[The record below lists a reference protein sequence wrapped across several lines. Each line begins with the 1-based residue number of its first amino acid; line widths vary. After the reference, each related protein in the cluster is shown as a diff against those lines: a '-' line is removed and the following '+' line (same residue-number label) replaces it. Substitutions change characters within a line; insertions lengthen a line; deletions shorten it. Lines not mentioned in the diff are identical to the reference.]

1 METHTPQE
9 PSLTQLRTEI
19 DRIDRE
25 LFSLIAR
32 RMTLAGVIGDHKRAR
47 GLPIRDPVREAQL
60 KARLK
65 EFATGV
71 LEPRHVEELAA
82 VLIRISRD
90 LQAPATE
97 GR

>member
-1 METHTPQE
+1 MPGEL
-9 PSLTQLRTEI
+9 SLTQLRSEI

-25 LFSLIAR
+25 LFALIAQ
-32 RMTLAGVIGDHKRAR
+32 RMALAGEIGNHKRDR

-90 LQAPATE
+90 LQAPGAE
-97 GR
+97 GP

>member
-1 METHTPQE
+1 M
-9 PSLTQLRTEI
+9 TQLRTEI

-32 RMTLAGVIGDHKRAR
+32 RMALAGAIGNHKRAR
-47 GLPIRDPVREAQL
+47 GLPIRDPVRETQL

-90 LQAPATE
+90 MQAPGTE
-97 GR
+97 DR

>member
-1 METHTPQE
+1 METHTSE
-9 PSLTQLRTEI
+9 KLSLTQLRTEI
-19 DRIDRE
+19 DRIDHE

-32 RMTLAGVIGDHKRAR
+32 RMALAGAIGNHKRAQ

-60 KARLK
+60 KAHLK

-82 VLIRISRD
+82 TLIRISRD
-90 LQAPATE
+90 LQAPGTE
-97 GR
+97 DR

>member
-1 METHTPQE
+1 M
-9 PSLTQLRTEI
+9 TQLRTEI

-32 RMTLAGVIGDHKRAR
+32 RMTLARVIRDHKRAR

>member
-1 METHTPQE
+1 MPAEL
-9 PSLTQLRTEI
+9 SLTQLRTEI

-25 LFSLIAR
+25 LFALIAQ
-32 RMTLAGVIGDHKRAR
+32 RMMLAGAIGNHKRDR

-60 KARLK
+60 KVRLK

-90 LQAPATE
+90 LQAPGA
-97 GR
+97 GGP

>member
-1 METHTPQE
+1 M
-9 PSLTQLRTEI
+9 TQLRTEI

-25 LFSLIAR
+25 LFALIAQ
-32 RMTLAGVIGDHKRAR
+32 RMALAGEIGNLKRDR

-90 LQAPATE
+90 LQAPGAE
-97 GR
+97 GP